1 MKITRLTIAVLSV
14 TVLTLSITAIAGAV
28 GSGRVPSSKAK
39 EVAHTA
45 IQRGGTLVFDR
56 TADIV
61 TLDPTQAVD
70 NETIWADECIYETL
84 YKPNQNGTALVPDM
98 ATSYTL
104 SKNHLVWTFNLR
116 HGVDFSN
123 GQEMTSADV
132 KFSILRVAAKASNP
146 WTFINSDI
154 KSITTPSKF
163 QVVITTKSPWA
174 PMQADT
180 ALFANGIIPNNYA
193 GESPSVFWQHPIGTG
208 AFMVKQ
214 WVKGDELE
222 LVKNPHY
229 WQAGKPYLKAVDF
242 VNVPDDNTRL
252 LQLESGVSQIDE
264 DPAWSQ
270 ISELKSKP
278 GVTVSLY
285 PSSWTQYLAFSEKT
299 KYYKDVHVR
308 LAISYAIDRAAL
320 IKAVLNGHGTVANSQ
335 VSPALW
341 DYDASTPGAQYDL
354 AKAKKEMAESAY
366 PEGFDTTLIV
376 PSGDENQQTLAEII
390 QSELAPLGIKVTL
403 QEVSGAAQNT
413 DIETGAYQLTL
424 NYDTTDIID
433 PDELMSYGASGTGGE
448 YAQFTWYNNT
458 TVDKLVAEAEHVF
471 PVAQRKAI
479 YDQIQVILAKDPPQA
494 YLYYQPLP
502 YAYSSNV
509 HGYDVNP
516 EGYYN
521 LENVWLSK

>member
-1 MKITRLTIAVLSV
+1 M
-14 TVLTLSITAIAGAV
+14 
-28 GSGRVPSSKAK
+28 PSSKAK

-208 AFMVKQ
+208 AFMVK
-214 WVKGDELE
+214 
-222 LVKNPHY
+222 
-229 WQAGKPYLKAVDF
+229 
-242 VNVPDDNTRL
+242 
-252 LQLESGVSQIDE
+252 
-264 DPAWSQ
+264 
-270 ISELKSKP
+270 
-278 GVTVSLY
+278 
-285 PSSWTQYLAFSEKT
+285 
-299 KYYKDVHVR
+299 
-308 LAISYAIDRAAL
+308 
-320 IKAVLNGHGTVANSQ
+320 
-335 VSPALW
+335 
-341 DYDASTPGAQYDL
+341 
-354 AKAKKEMAESAY
+354 
-366 PEGFDTTLIV
+366 
-376 PSGDENQQTLAEII
+376 
-390 QSELAPLGIKVTL
+390 
-403 QEVSGAAQNT
+403 
-413 DIETGAYQLTL
+413 
-424 NYDTTDIID
+424 
-433 PDELMSYGASGTGGE
+433 
-448 YAQFTWYNNT
+448 
-458 TVDKLVAEAEHVF
+458 
-471 PVAQRKAI
+471 
-479 YDQIQVILAKDPPQA
+479 
-494 YLYYQPLP
+494 
-502 YAYSSNV
+502 
-509 HGYDVNP
+509 
-516 EGYYN
+516 
-521 LENVWLSK
+521 